1 LQAKNASVPIS
12 HEPDKAQLTGVSR
25 FRMLALNQS
34 ADSTHGEQVA
44 AIFIA
49 ARICLELHGRIT
61 VPEDNYE

>member
-1 LQAKNASVPIS
+1 
-12 HEPDKAQLTGVSR
+12 
-25 FRMLALNQS
+25 MLALNQS

-61 VPEDNYE
+61 VPEDNDE